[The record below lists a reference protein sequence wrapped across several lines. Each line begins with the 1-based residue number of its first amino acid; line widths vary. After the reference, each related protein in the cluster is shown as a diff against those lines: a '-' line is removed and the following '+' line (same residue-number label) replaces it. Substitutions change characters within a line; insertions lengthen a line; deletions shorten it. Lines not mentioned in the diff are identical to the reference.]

1 MIQFLRG
8 DLQNMKLKR
17 IQVTLIS
24 AILIRLVVLMIIVLC
39 ADRIPAFG
47 LSGNNPYNDDYRYEQ
62 GGVLYSQ
69 SAEHIIDKTVFRNT
83 FDSFGDWVGHQNW
96 IAGTPLWY
104 WISCIAIYITKCR
117 WVLRFINIL
126 FFTLTIWCVYEIVRI
141 VHSEKSAMIAAK
153 CLSYLPY
160 FVIFPCFSYKDC
172 MVSFFTFYILLQA
185 VRKKHLERF
194 KFGFSTILLTI
205 LSAVGILSTRGG
217 LSVIFLVLAV
227 IYVYAGII
235 KEHMNAKHIFAIIML
250 CIVGAIII
258 YRSYGAILLKFK
270 AYISESDITAD
281 MGLGRYL
288 KVNKISDIW
297 KLPLSFFASCI
308 LPIGLPQR
316 VSTWIDIVRIG
327 NYAMLPIAVGA
338 LFYIAL
344 CKKKDGDLFRVCGG
358 YYLITIIS
366 SILIYRHIFSLLP
379 IPIMA
384 FSIFWEKANS
394 KNKVIVMCLSAAA
407 MSVLIFI

>member
-217 LSVIFLVLAV
+217 LSVIFFVLAV

-235 KEHMNAKHIFAIIML
+235 KEHMNANI
-250 CIVGAIII
+250 
-258 YRSYGAILLKFK
+258 RSSGRQTCCFDGWCRVFK
-270 AYISESDITAD
+270 KCGKDICC
-281 MGLGRYL
+281 R
-288 KVNKISDIW
+288 
-297 KLPLSFFASCI
+297 
-308 LPIGLPQR
+308 
-316 VSTWIDIVRIG
+316 
-327 NYAMLPIAVGA
+327 
-338 LFYIAL
+338 
-344 CKKKDGDLFRVCGG
+344 
-358 YYLITIIS
+358 
-366 SILIYRHIFSLLP
+366 
-379 IPIMA
+379 
-384 FSIFWEKANS
+384 
-394 KNKVIVMCLSAAA
+394 
-407 MSVLIFI
+407 